1 MTQIEKRPGFDWTI
15 TYEDDDEVF
24 EMAVFGAMSIDE
36 AISDARSSFRPN
48 DVPTILAAVRDKP

>member
-1 MTQIEKRPGFDWTI
+1 MVHIEKRPGFDWTI
-15 TYEDDDEVF
+15 TYENDERVF

-36 AISDARSSFRPN
+36 AISDARSSFDAD